1 MLGRKDSASAKPRD
15 TKNTATRTCAQT
27 QGSLGH
33 ERQASVVQK
42 QSGYYP
48 GPRRETKVRRK
59 HRKSEKPATDHAT
72 SETLDTYRLPC
83 LMFVILRTAGFRDF
97 SCREGV
103 LTHRQQRDTLQ
114 LTTRHVST
122 SARNH
127 AHRELTPNFS

>member
-15 TKNTATRTCAQT
+15 TKNTATRTCARMLELPVPELRALAMRKRFGYCQEPM
-27 QGSLGH
+27 QG
-33 ERQASVVQK
+33 
-42 QSGYYP
+42 
-48 GPRRETKVRRK
+48 TKVRRK